1 MLKLSLTLCTF
12 SITSSVASLFLTLSY
27 ISLGS
32 EYYTLRSLL
41 QFKPQSIKV
50 RKKVNTKELNRV
62 LSTKCLTYIY

>member
-27 ISLGS
+27 ISPGS